1 MKDITLTIDGM
12 SCGHC
17 LNAVNKAIGSVPGV
31 EIKAVQIG
39 RAELRVPEGDAVS
52 DQVKAAIEEAGYKVN
67 RLLAG

>member
-1 MKDITLTIDGM
+1 MKDITLAIDGM

-17 LNAVNKAIGSVPGV
+17 LNAVNKAISSVPGV
-31 EIKAVQIG
+31 EIKTVRLG
-39 RAELRVPEGDAVS
+39 HAELRVPEGDAIS